1 VAFPY
6 EGFSLGT
13 KTLTF
18 VFKGITRTQR
28 LGRASCEWP
37 EEFVTSGRRRSF
49 CDDVQRPVCP
59 FVFGNV
65 TRRRETCP
73 EIEVGFS
80 RLTWLRI
87 VFLDVLGHPDVAE
100 LM

>member
-65 TRRRETCP
+65 
-73 EIEVGFS
+73 S
-80 RLTWLRI
+80 
-87 VFLDVLGHPDVAE
+87 
-100 LM
+100 